1 MSEYNELSES
11 GFDLESINSRFYAD
25 LGDIANEYSLMAAL
39 KGNANIIHCE
49 DIQYQKN
56 ENGIGYSLFIRMEL
70 LRTMTEVIGTQPDD
84 VTVIKVGTDLC
95 NALSACRRFRS
106 TEAGCPEGDCL

>member
-11 GFDLESINSRFYAD
+11 GFDLESISSRFYAD

-106 TEAGCPEGDCL
+106 TEAGRSEGDYL